1 MRRKTTMSK
10 PKENPL
16 KLFARWFREAKRA
29 GTPLPEA
36 MSLATADALGRPST
50 RMVLVR
56 GVGPRGFVF
65 YTNYESRK
73 ARELAE
79 NPRAAF
85 TFHWPLIQRQVR
97 GEGRVERVSRRES
110 SRYFASRPRESRLSA
125 WASPQST
132 EILDRLF
139 LEEELARVKS
149 RFAGKDVPCPPFW
162 GGFRI
167 ILDTVEFWQER
178 PHRLHDRC
186 VFKRKGKGWIQH
198 RLAP

>member
-1 MRRKTTMSK
+1 MRSSRAAAGTGDD
-10 PKENPL
+10 PI

-36 MSLATADALGRPST
+36 MALATADARGRPSA
-50 RMVLVR
+50 RMVLFR
-56 GVGPRGFVF
+56 GVGPQGLVF

-85 TFHWPLIQRQVR
+85 AFHWPFIRRQVR
-97 GEGRVERVSRRES
+97 GEGRVVRIARQES
-110 SRYFASRPRESRLSA
+110 LRYFASRPRESRLSA
-125 WASPQST
+125 WASAQST
-132 EILDRLF
+132 EILDRES
-139 LEEELARVKS
+139 LESELARVRA
-149 RFAGKDVPCPPFW
+149 RFAGKEVSCPPFW

-167 ILDTVEFWQER
+167 VLDTVEFWEER
-178 PHRLHDRC
+178 PHRLHDRLL
-186 VFKRKGKGWIQH
+186 FKRKGRGWIQH

>member
-1 MRRKTTMSK
+1 MRDD
-10 PKENPL
+10 PF
-16 KLFARWFREAKRA
+16 KLFDRWFREARRA

-36 MSLATADALGRPST
+36 MALATAAPDGRPST
-50 RMVLVR
+50 RMVLLR
-56 GVGPRGFVF
+56 GSGPRGFVF

-85 TFHWPLIQRQVR
+85 VFHWPFIQKQVR
-97 GEGRVERVSRRES
+97 GEGRVERVSRQES
-110 SRYFASRPRESRLSA
+110 ARYFASRPRESRFSA

-132 EILDRLF
+132 EILDRQS
-139 LEEELARVKS
+139 LELELARVKA
-149 RFAGKDVPCPPFW
+149 RFAGKNVPCPPFW

-167 ILDTVEFWQER
+167 VIDSIEFWQER
-178 PHRLHDRC
+178 PHRLHDRLL
-186 VFKRKGKGWIQH
+186 FRRQGRRWTQR

>member
-1 MRRKTTMSK
+1 MRSN
-10 PKENPL
+10 PASAEASDDPL

-36 MSLATADALGRPST
+36 MALATTDAGGQPSV
-50 RMVLVR
+50 RMVLLR

-85 TFHWPLIQRQVR
+85 AFHWPFIQKQVR
-97 GEGRVERVSRRES
+97 GEGRVVRVSRQES

-132 EILDRLF
+132 EILDRRF
-139 LEEELARVKS
+139 LEEELARVRA
-149 RFAGKDVPCPPFW
+149 RFSGKDIPCPPFW

-167 ILDTVEFWQER
+167 ILESIEFWHER
-178 PHRLHDRC
+178 PHRLHDR
-186 VFKRKGKGWIQH
+186 VLFHRRGRDWTRR

>member
-1 MRRKTTMSK
+1 MRSK
-10 PKENPL
+10 RAVSGTSGDPL

-36 MSLATADALGRPST
+36 MALATADAKGKPST
-50 RMVLVR
+50 RMVLLR
-56 GVGPRGFVF
+56 GTGPRGFVF

-73 ARELAE
+73 ARELAG

-85 TFHWPLIQRQVR
+85 VFHWPSIKKQVR
-97 GEGRVERVSRRES
+97 GEGRVERVSRQES

-132 EILDRLF
+132 EILDRVL
-139 LEEELARVKS
+139 LEEELARARA
-149 RFAGKDVPCPPFW
+149 RFSGKEIPCPPFW

-167 ILDTVEFWQER
+167 VLDTVEFWEER
-178 PHRLHDRC
+178 PHRLHDR
-186 VFKRKGKGWIQH
+186 VLFQRTDRGWIQH